1 MNTVNNS
8 FSDEMSSPD
17 QMKKC
22 LEARME
28 QLAKEDICLA
38 FSGGRWYHLNEK
50 KLIGDALW
58 SCCTYIKI
66 HGPPWE
72 PRP

>member
-28 QLAKEDICLA
+28 QLAKEDMPCI
-38 FSGGRWYHLNEK
+38 FRRS
-50 KLIGDALW
+50 
-58 SCCTYIKI
+58 
-66 HGPPWE
+66 
-72 PRP
+72 